1 MIAHSEF
8 MTSAMTAKS
17 PRQAFFSRFSR
28 EAVKVLASNTA
39 SVLKPPTPL
48 ILLTGG
54 LRTYDGL
61 CNALEQGHA
70 QLLGIGRA
78 SVLCPE
84 MPRLLAESIALC
96 PEPGSGV
103 EKTSP
108 VFLRNALPEPNLDLP
123 TPLALF
129 MEFVPLPK
137 LIGAGVGMAW
147 YIVQMRRIARAEDP
161 DYSIGGLGAVVK
173 MWAPQQRLSGG
184 VMAGWCVIILLSV
197 GLAHLLSV
205 NAIS

>member
-1 MIAHSEF
+1 MIPHSEF
-8 MTSAMTAKS
+8 MTSKMTANS

-28 EAVKVLASNTA
+28 EAVRALASNTA
-39 SVLKPPTPL
+39 SGFKPPTPL

-61 CNALEQGHA
+61 CNALERGHA

-84 MPRLLAESIALC
+84 LPRLLAESIALC
-96 PEPGSGV
+96 PERDSGNG
-103 EKTSP
+103 KTSP
-108 VFLRNALPEPNLDLP
+108 VFLRDALPEPNLDLP
-123 TPLALF
+123 APMALF
-129 MEFVPLPK
+129 TKFVPLPD

-161 DYSIGGLGAVVK
+161 DYSLGGLGAVVK
-173 MWAPQQRLSGG
+173 MWAPQQRLSG
-184 VMAGWCVIILLSV
+184 AGWVVIILLSV
-197 GLAHLLSV
+197 GLARLLSV
-205 NAIS
+205 YATS